1 MKRLQ
6 FVAGTAFCL
15 ALCIVAIHSQRDIC
29 NRYPPLLGFQMD
41 KYLGRWWQMEK
52 TPTVSELPGKC
63 WSSFYY
69 RQKSDSKL
77 KLRMDYVTR
86 LTNAPNTFFSTLTLP
101 NPSYD
106 PSQFMYAVPA
116 MPWMKK
122 KFRVLATDYENFSI
136 EYMCG
141 TSLMGNP
148 EETVWLL
155 TRSRH
160 PSLAVMQQARH
171 TLQVLGLDKV
181 KMYEADQSCVEKP
194 LKRSSLMDY
203 FMTPAV

>member
-1 MKRLQ
+1 MELLKSVAVLLS
-6 FVAGTAFCL
+6 FVAFASASKA
-15 ALCIVAIHSQRDIC
+15 ALC
-29 NRYPPLLGFQMD
+29 NKYPPLIGFEID

-69 RQKSDSKL
+69 RDAANPEKV

-86 LTNAPNTFFSTLTLP
+86 LTNAPNTFFSQLIID
-101 NPSYD
+101 NPVND
-106 PSQFMYAVPA
+106 PSNFVYSVPA
-116 MPWMKK
+116 MPWRKK
-122 KFRVLATDYENFSI
+122 HYRVLATDYDNFAI

-141 TSLMGNP
+141 VNMMGTS

-155 TRSRH
+155 TRDRR
-160 PSLAVMQQARH
+160 PSLEVMQQARH

-181 KMYEADQSCVEKP
+181 KMYEADQSCEEKP
-194 LKRSSLMDY
+194 YKRASMMDWLVP
-203 FMTPAV
+203 TRR